1 MQEKRKPPLA
11 DAILSWIPASAGMTE
26 RMRHLA
32 KVLRNMRKKVPDTNG
47 GALRVRLANPYQGI
61 LYFSLK
67 TMFRVL
73 KLHGVLLKAPPFVPD
88 T

>member
-1 MQEKRKPPLA
+1 M
-11 DAILSWIPASAGMTE
+11 W
-26 RMRHLA
+26 
-32 KVLRNMRKKVPDTNG
+32 KKVPDTNG

-73 KLHGVLLKAPPFVPD
+73 KLHGVLLKAPPFVSEPFNYLYGLAYL
-88 T
+88 